1 MRALHMLL
9 AIGLLAGLPASS
21 AGEDRAQLAIVA
33 FDATASGWTLPPPRI
48 GETVA
53 ELMLDQLGSLGT
65 YQIVDGQ
72 WLEPAGQ
79 GSRDEAAM
87 TRLLTSAERSGVDYV
102 VLGSITR
109 FSNEKR
115 HRRLGGA
122 AFVLPLL
129 GGGVRERHELV
140 VSLMARIVDV
150 RTGRVVATATAD
162 GSASRTRRS
171 LGGLSPF
178 RRGGIGG
185 FSSGSASAREALLAE
200 AIRAAVAEAARQLMA
215 RAPVLPTVERR
226 GDEVE
231 PSQGAGVPRA
241 EQAASGEQP
250 CPPDVCVG

>member
-1 MRALHMLL
+1 MRAPHLLL
-9 AIGLLAGLPASS
+9 AVGLLAGLPASS
-21 AGEDRAQLAIVA
+21 AGEDRPQLAIVA
-33 FDATASGWTLPPPRI
+33 FDAMPSGWTLPPPHI

-53 ELMLDQLGSLGT
+53 ELMLDQLGSHGI

-87 TRLLTSAERSGVDYV
+87 ARLLTSAERSGVDYI

-115 HRRLGGA
+115 HRRLGVA

-140 VSLMARIVDV
+140 VSLMARIVEV
-150 RTGRVVATATAD
+150 RAGRVVATATAD
-162 GSASRTRRS
+162 GASARTRRS
-171 LGGLSPF
+171 LGGLAPF
-178 RRGGIGG
+178 RGGGMGG

-200 AIRAAVAEAARQLMA
+200 ATRAAVAEAARQLME
-215 RAPVLPTVERR
+215 RAPALPAVER
-226 GDEVE
+226 G
-231 PSQGAGVPRA
+231 PGGKA
-241 EQAASGEQP
+241 EKP
-250 CPPDVCVG
+250 CPPDVCVS